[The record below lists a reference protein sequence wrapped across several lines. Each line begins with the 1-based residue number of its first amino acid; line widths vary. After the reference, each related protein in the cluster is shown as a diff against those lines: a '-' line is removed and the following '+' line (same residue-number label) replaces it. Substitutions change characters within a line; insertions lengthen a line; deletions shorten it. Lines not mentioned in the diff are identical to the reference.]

1 MRDNFERHYRV
12 VYEDDNQGELKCN
25 ICKSIFSNMSNLKRH
40 NESNVCQI
48 CETGFCSKR
57 HLKLHI
63 IKCHEKP
70 FNCEVCGAAFSRR
83 SALITHGLANKVSFS
98 ECTQVFCNTK
108 KLSEHIKIHHQTKFE
123 CDYCE
128 NVFQK
133 NWMLA
138 RHKRGAI
145 QAPCEICYQKFC
157 SSTVLRSHM
166 MKSHKS
172 VDCNICGK
180 FVLLKEIIVLK
191 CVECS
196 QSSL

>member
-1 MRDNFERHYRV
+1 MGPEPGLGRSGGGKSRITMLCTPRGQLETAIRDW
-12 VYEDDNQGELKCN
+12 G
-25 ICKSIFSNMSNLKRH
+25 
-40 NESNVCQI
+40 
-48 CETGFCSKR
+48 
-57 HLKLHI
+57 
-63 IKCHEKP
+63 P

-83 SALITHGLANKVSFS
+83 SALITHGLANKVSCS

-108 KLSEHIKIHHQTKFE
+108 KLNEHIKIHHQTKFE

-138 RHKRGAI
+138 RHKRGAF

-157 SSTVLRSHM
+157 SSTILKSHM
-166 MKSHKS
+166 MRSHKS

-180 FVLLKEIIVLK
+180 FVLLKEMIVLK

-196 QSSL
+196 QSSS